1 MNNLFYNYFY
11 EGAVVIYDI
20 YGKAVTQFH
29 LFDKQST
36 SNVSECHFWGD
47 GVAVLTS
54 DMSVFVAEVVE
65 SHMHMLKC

>member
-1 MNNLFYNYFY
+1 
-11 EGAVVIYDI
+11 VIYDI

-54 DMSVFVAEVVE
+54 DMSVFVAEVAKPKMETLCATNSRV
-65 SHMHMLKC
+65 